1 MEKMTPSKILFYLC
15 ISFIAGVFL
24 QFVIKTPHIF
34 LWGFLIVGFL
44 TIIIS
49 FLFAKNNFTIIGFCI
64 LFLIL
69 GAARFQ
75 IAEFNISNDKIS
87 RLNDSFEK
95 ITLTGQI
102 AGEPDDR
109 DSFQKLKIKIDN
121 SESVVLIT
129 TGRYPEY
136 EYLDSVKVTGK
147 LKTPKVFD
155 DFNYKNYLMKDGIYS
170 VMDFPEMELVSDKRN
185 YNILFFAYEKILFFK
200 KKLKQSININFSPP
214 HSFLLSGI
222 ILGDDKN
229 MSAELKNKLSA
240 TGLSHLTAISGSN
253 VVVLGYIATIFLLFL
268 GFWRGQ
274 AFYFSVAF
282 VWLYV
287 IVAGLPA
294 SGVRAAIMATVF
306 LLAQKLGRQNT
317 SSRAIIFTAALM
329 LAQNPLLLPYD
340 IGFQLS
346 FLASL
351 GIIHL
356 KPLIDDLFVFVFQK
370 TKNKEQ
376 KTKNSFYERIKKL
389 RDIFSITIAAQIF
402 TLPIIAYN
410 FKQLSLVAPIT
421 NLIIIPIIDW
431 IMVLGFLAAISGIFS
446 GILGFIFFIP
456 CWFLLNYFLW
466 TVNFFA
472 QTWASKNIDGFS
484 PIWISLYY
492 SALVIF
498 IIFLQKRQKPKFL
511 RY

>member
-1 MEKMTPSKILFYLC
+1 M
-15 ISFIAGVFL
+15 
-24 QFVIKTPHIF
+24 
-34 LWGFLIVGFL
+34 GFL
-44 TIIIS
+44 TIVIS
-49 FLFAKNNFTIIGFCI
+49 FLFAKNNFTIIGFCV

-69 GAARFQ
+69 GVARFQ
-75 IAEFNISNDKIS
+75 VLEFNIANDAIN
-87 RLNDSFEK
+87 RLNDIPQK

-102 AGEPDDR
+102 IGEPDIR

-121 SESVVLIT
+121 LGSIVLVAT
-129 TGRYPEY
+129 NRYPEY
-136 EYLDSVKVTGK
+136 EYLDSVKITGK
-147 LKTPKVFD
+147 LKTPKVFE
-155 DFNYKNYLMKDGIYS
+155 DFNYKNYLMKDSIYS
-170 VMDFPEMELVSDKRN
+170 VMDFPEMELVSDKHN
-185 YNILFFAYEKILFFK
+185 YNILSFAYEKILFFK
-200 KKLKQSININFSPP
+200 KKLEQSISINFSPP

-229 MSAELKNKLSA
+229 MSAELKGKLSA

-253 VVVLGYIATIFLLFL
+253 IVVLGYITTVFLLFL

-356 KPLIDDLFVFVFQK
+356 KPLIDNLFIFVFQK
-370 TKNKEQ
+370 TRNSLPRQILAQGQEKQ
-376 KTKNSFYERIKKL
+376 KTKNSFYEKIRKL

-410 FKQLSLVAPIT
+410 FKQLSLVAPLT

-431 IMVLGFLAAISGIFS
+431 IMVLGFLTAVSGIFS
-446 GILGFIFFIP
+446 GILGFVFFIP

-466 TVNFFA
+466 IVNFFG
-472 QTWASKNIDGFS
+472 QTWAAKSINGFS
-484 PIWISLYY
+484 PIWIFLYY
-492 SALVIF
+492 SALVVF
-498 IIFLQKRQKPKFL
+498 IVFLQKRQKPKFL
-511 RY
+511 GY